1 MGWSDGDFRVSYCA
15 VAMISLHSVRSPLG
29 GGDAIFNTNAN
40 VRTTKKLFFVI
51 ASSFTIVVANGKW
64 V

>member
-1 MGWSDGDFRVSYCA
+1 MKGVY
-15 VAMISLHSVRSPLG
+15 SVG